1 MTRTP
6 AQTCLLF
13 LATCAAPASALLA
26 QQAATRAVDCASCAE
41 WSVPQTP
48 FPIFGNT
55 YYVGTHGLSAILL
68 TSNAGH
74 VLIDGALPE
83 SAPAIMSSI
92 RALGFRVEDIKLI
105 LNSHAHFDHAGGI
118 AEIQRVSGASVA
130 ASPWNASV
138 ITHGQSGEDDPQY
151 GVLLPYPGAA
161 SVKVIG
167 DGDTL
172 RVGALALVAH
182 FTPGHTPGGTSWTWQ
197 SCEGTRCLDI
207 VYADS
212 HSPVSAPAFNFSWST
227 TYPTALADF
236 ERSFTALEHLR
247 CDILITPHPQASAFF
262 ERIAAR
268 DNGGL
273 PALVDQ
279 QACRRYVTGRREAL
293 AKRLAAERSAP

>member
-1 MTRTP
+1 MK
-6 AQTCLLF
+6 
-13 LATCAAPASALLA
+13 SALRVLLMTAACMAPSSTLVA
-26 QQAATRAVDCASCAE
+26 QGATPPRPADCASCAA
-41 WSVPQTP
+41 WSVPQVP

-68 TSNAGH
+68 TSDSGH

-83 SAPAIMSSI
+83 VAPAIMSSI

-130 ASPWNASV
+130 ASQWSAGV
-138 ITHGQSGEDDPQY
+138 ITRGQSGEDDPQS
-151 GVLLPYPGAA
+151 GVLLPYPGAV

-172 RVGALALVAH
+172 RVGALALVARI
-182 FTPGHTPGGTSWTWQ
+182 TPGHTPGGTSWTWR
-197 SCEGTRCLDI
+197 SCEGTRCLHI

-212 HSPVSAPAFNFSWST
+212 HSPVSSPTFKFTQSS
-227 TYPTALADF
+227 TYPSALADF
-236 ERSFTALEHLR
+236 ERSFTTLEHVR
-247 CDILITPHPQASAFF
+247 CDILITPHPQVSAFF

-268 DNGGL
+268 EGGGI

-279 QACRRYVTGRREAL
+279 DACRSYVKGRREAL
-293 AKRLAAERSAP
+293 ARRVAAERSAR